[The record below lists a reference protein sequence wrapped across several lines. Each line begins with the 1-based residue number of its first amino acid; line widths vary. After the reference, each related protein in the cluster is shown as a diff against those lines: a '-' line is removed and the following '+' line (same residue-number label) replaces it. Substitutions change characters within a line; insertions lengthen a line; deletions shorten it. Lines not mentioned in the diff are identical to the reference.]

1 MIGLSLAIVA
11 NSTGL
16 ASAPCRMLLV
26 HYAFNL
32 AWAPVFF
39 GAHKM
44 MAGFVLQLGLIASLV
59 PILKAFYPISPTAAA
74 LLGPYT
80 LWLLFASAL
89 NWRIWQMNHGGI
101 RPPVD
106 NSDGKGKLRALLLAS
121 K

>member
-1 MIGLSLAIVA
+1 MRVKAGRG
-11 NSTGL
+11 TGGGD
-16 ASAPCRMLLV
+16 SYSYSHSHGERAP
-26 HYAFNL
+26 
-32 AWAPVFF
+32 PT
-39 GAHKM
+39 
-44 MAGFVLQLGLIASLV
+44 
-59 PILKAFYPISPTAAA
+59 ILPTTQAFYPISPTAAA

>member
-1 MIGLSLAIVA
+1 MKGGGLLRARA
-11 NSTGL
+11 RARARAHCHHHHHHHHL
-16 ASAPCRMLLV
+16 ASTPAPPLPH
-26 HYAFNL
+26 HY
-32 AWAPVFF
+32 PTT
-39 GAHKM
+39 
-44 MAGFVLQLGLIASLV
+44 Q
-59 PILKAFYPISPTAAA
+59 AFYPISPTAAL

-89 NWRIWQMNHGGI
+89 NWRIWQMNHGGG

>member
-1 MIGLSLAIVA
+1 MSEGLPPLRVSVRVRVRVIRVKAGGVPKHTHHLTNPTQRSQPNPTHPDPTRPNSTFSAPVWSCLYAMIGLSLAIVA

-44 MAGFVLQLGLIASLV
+44 MAG
-59 PILKAFYPISPTAAA
+59 
-74 LLGPYT
+74 
-80 LWLLFASAL
+80 
-89 NWRIWQMNHGGI
+89 
-101 RPPVD
+101 
-106 NSDGKGKLRALLLAS
+106 
-121 K
+121 